1 MHKNSIAFFKTV
13 KIRINSIVEEQVLKN
28 ISLQELGY
36 CPQFDCV
43 WKTITVREHLETYAA
58 IRGVPPPQIPGL
70 VKRCAQVLI

>member
-1 MHKNSIAFFKTV
+1 MYPNLESNLAVGTDSSPLHM
-13 KIRINSIVEEQVLKN
+13 
-28 ISLQELGY
+28 LQELGY

-70 VKRCAQVLI
+70 VNRCRRVLFYIK